1 MTQDQTSF
9 DPTPELTPSPT
20 WYADFFTEL
29 PNAFWRAAVPP
40 EVTCAEVDFIVREAG
55 LRPGGRVLDVACGSG
70 RHVIELARRGYR
82 VTGIDV
88 SAEAIGYARAEAAAA
103 GLDADL
109 RIGDMAALGDLA
121 GVARADVAICMGN
134 AFGYLEHEDTV
145 RFLAALAGIVVPG
158 GTLILDYGFAAESL
172 LPGVRLQEPPMTLG
186 GIEAISVNAYD
197 TAHSRW
203 LTSFTMR
210 RGEEEYRG
218 TSVQHVYTSAE
229 VARMVIAAGFG
240 DVRAHGGP
248 DGSPYRLGSPRLLL
262 VARR

>member
-1 MTQDQTSF
+1 
-9 DPTPELTPSPT
+9 
-20 WYADFFTEL
+20 
-29 PNAFWRAAVPP
+29 
-40 EVTCAEVDFIVREAG
+40 
-55 LRPGGRVLDVACGSG
+55 GGRVLDVACGSG

-134 AFGYLEHEDTV
+134 AFGYLEHEVSV

-158 GTLILDYGFAAESL
+158 GTLILDYGFAAEAL
-172 LPGVRLQEPPMTLG
+172 LPGVRLPEPPMTLG

-197 TAHSRW
+197 T
-203 LTSFTMR
+203 
-210 RGEEEYRG
+210 
-218 TSVQHVYTSAE
+218 
-229 VARMVIAAGFG
+229 
-240 DVRAHGGP
+240 
-248 DGSPYRLGSPRLLL
+248 
-262 VARR
+262 